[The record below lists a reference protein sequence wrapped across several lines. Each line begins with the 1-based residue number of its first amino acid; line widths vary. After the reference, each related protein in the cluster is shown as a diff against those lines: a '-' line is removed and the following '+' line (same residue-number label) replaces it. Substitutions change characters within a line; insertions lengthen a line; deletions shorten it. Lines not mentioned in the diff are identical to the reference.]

1 LDKRFAK
8 QKRVYSQK
16 RRVLKTMNNFGLD
29 IWSNKNF
36 IIEDGEIKLN
46 YKSMPSLLEI
56 VNTIRAKGVKGPLIL
71 RFPHLVK
78 RQIKTLYNYF
88 EKAIEEN
95 DYKGSFH
102 AVFPLK
108 VNQFPAAV
116 AAITSQGAKYNY
128 GLEAGSKAELI
139 LAMSKTIGSANITVN
154 GFKDE
159 EMLTLGFMAAHSGHN
174 ITITIEGLNELETI
188 INVASK
194 CNLKVPNIGIRVR
207 LHSAGS
213 GIWAKSGGMDAKFG
227 LTSTEIIEAIKLLK
241 DAKLLHK
248 FTMIH
253 FHIGSQISDIAP
265 LKKALR
271 EAGNIYAELK
281 KMQADALSS
290 INIGGGLAVEYD
302 QHEKSHAKNY
312 SIDEFSSSVVFL
324 LGEIMDRKNVTH
336 PDIFT
341 ESGRFIVA
349 SHAVLITPV
358 LELFSQDYQEKLL
371 HFKDTNPPLIEELI
385 ELNRLL
391 NNANCIEY
399 LHDALDHMESLFT
412 LFDLGYIDLQ
422 DRSNAEILVHNII
435 KKALYLKSSNPTNE
449 LEQLQIKLQERY
461 LINASVFQ
469 SLPDYWGLG
478 QHFPVMPIHH
488 LNTPPLR
495 AASLWDITCDSDG
508 EIGFNP
514 EKPLY
519 LHDVN
524 INEEDYF
531 LGFFNVGA
539 YQETLGMNHNLFTH
553 PNEYTIAINDTGYD
567 IIDAVESKNILEIL
581 ESIGYDKDEIL
592 NHLKNRLANAGFSTE
607 KEKNDTLLQLERFL
621 HQNSYLRTTT

>member
-1 LDKRFAK
+1 
-8 QKRVYSQK
+8 
-16 RRVLKTMNNFGLD
+16 MNNFGLD

-36 IIEDGEIKLN
+36 IIEDGQIKLN
-46 YKSMPSLLEI
+46 YKCMPSLLQI
-56 VNTIRAKGVKGPLIL
+56 VEDIRLNDVRGPILL
-71 RFPHLVK
+71 RFPHLIK
-78 RQIKTLYNYF
+78 SQIRTLYSYF
-88 EKAIEEN
+88 DKAIQQN
-95 DYKGSFH
+95 NYKGNFN

-108 VNQFPAAV
+108 VNQFPHAV
-116 AAITSQGAKYNY
+116 EAVTSQGAQYSY

-139 LAMSKTIGSANITVN
+139 LAMSKTPMGANITVN
-154 GFKDE
+154 GFKDK
-159 EMLTLGFMAAHSGHN
+159 EMITLGFIAAQSGHN
-174 ITITIEGLNELETI
+174 ITITIEGLGELETI
-188 INVASK
+188 IEVAK
-194 CNLKVPNIGIRVR
+194 ECDLKVPNIGIRVR

-227 LTSTEIIEAIKLLK
+227 LTSTEIIEAIALLK
-241 DAKLLHK
+241 DAKLLNQLN
-248 FTMIH
+248 MVH
-253 FHIGSQISDIAP
+253 FHIGSQMSDIAP

-281 KMQADALSS
+281 KMGATSLKS

-302 QHEKSHAKNY
+302 QHVMSSARNY

-324 LGEIMDRKNVTH
+324 LGEIMNAKNVEH

-358 LELFSQDYQEKLL
+358 LELFTQDYQEKLL
-371 HFKDTNPPLIEELI
+371 NFKKNNPPLIEELI

-391 NNANCIEY
+391 NNTNCIEY
-399 LHDALDHMESLFT
+399 LHDALDHMESLLT

-435 KKALYLKSSNPTNE
+435 KKALYLKSANPTDE
-449 LEQLQIKLQERY
+449 LAQLQVKLQERY
-461 LINASVFQ
+461 LINASIFQ
-469 SLPDYWGLG
+469 SLPDYWGLN
-478 QHFPVMPIHH
+478 QHFPVMPLHH
-488 LNTPPLR
+488 LNTVPLR

-514 EKPLY
+514 DKPLY

-524 INEEDYF
+524 LDEEDYF

-553 PNEYTIAINDTGYD
+553 PSEYTV
-567 IIDAVESKNILEIL
+567 IIDENSYEIKNAVESKNILEIL
-581 ESIGYDKDEIL
+581 NTLGYDEEEVFNK
-592 NHLKNRLANAGFSTE
+592 LKNDLSNSHFITE
-607 KEKNDTLLQLERFL
+607 QEKNDTLAKLELFL
-621 HQNSYLRTTT
+621 KQNGYLRTTY

>member
-1 LDKRFAK
+1 
-8 QKRVYSQK
+8 
-16 RRVLKTMNNFGLD
+16 MNNFGLN

-56 VNTIRAKGVKGPLIL
+56 TNTIRSNDVKGPIIL

-88 EKAIEEN
+88 DKAIDEN
-95 DYKGSFH
+95 NYKGSFN

-108 VNQFPAAV
+108 VNQFPSLV
-116 AAITSQGAKYNY
+116 EAITTQGRKYNY

-139 LAMSKTIGSANITVN
+139 LAMSKTPMGANITVN

-159 EMLTLGFMAAHSGHN
+159 EMLTLGFIAAQSGHN

-188 INVASK
+188 IDVASK
-194 CNLKVPNIGIRVR
+194 CKLKVPNIGIRVR

-241 DAKLLHK
+241 DASLLNKL
-248 FTMIH
+248 TMIH
-253 FHIGSQISDIAP
+253 FHIGSQMSDIAP

-281 KMQADALSS
+281 KMGAEALSS

-302 QHEKSHAKNY
+302 QHEKAHARNY

-324 LGEIMDRKNVTH
+324 LGEIMDAKSVAH

-371 HFKDTNPPLIEELI
+371 NFKESNPPLIEELR

-435 KKALYLKSSNPTNE
+435 KKALYLKSANPTNE

-488 LNTPPLR
+488 LNTTPLR

-508 EIGFNP
+508 EIGFDP
-514 EKPLY
+514 QKPLY

-524 INEEDYF
+524 IDEEDYF

-539 YQETLGMNHNLFTH
+539 YQETLGMQHNLFTH
-553 PNEYTIAINDTGYD
+553 PNEYTVLITDSGYE
-567 IIDAVESKNILEIL
+567 ITNPIESKNILDIL
-581 ESIGYDKDEIL
+581 ESIGYRKDEVL
-592 NHLKNRLANAGFSTE
+592 TKLKSDLESSDFITE
-607 KEKNDTLLQLERFL
+607 QEKSDTLSKLKTFL
-621 HQNSYLRTTT
+621 HQNGYLRTTN

>member
-1 LDKRFAK
+1 
-8 QKRVYSQK
+8 
-16 RRVLKTMNNFGLD
+16 MNNFGLD
-29 IWSNKNF
+29 IWANKNF

-46 YKSMPSLLEI
+46 YRSMPSLLEI
-56 VNTIRAKGVKGPLIL
+56 TKNIRKNDVKGPIIL
-71 RFPHLVK
+71 RFPHLIN
-78 RQIKTLYNYF
+78 RQINTLYNYF
-88 EKAIEEN
+88 QKAIKEN
-95 DYKGSFH
+95 SYKGEFH

-108 VNQFPAAV
+108 VNQFPAVVEAV
-116 AAITSQGAKYNY
+116 TNQGKKYKY

-139 LAMSKTIGSANITVN
+139 IAMSKTPKNAHITVN

-159 EMLTLGFMAAHSGHN
+159 EMLTLCFMAAQSGHN
-174 ITITIEGLNELETI
+174 ITVTIEGLNELETI
-188 INVASK
+188 ISVAAKSK
-194 CNLKVPNIGIRVR
+194 LKVPNIGIRVR

-241 DAKLLHK
+241 HADILHK

-253 FHIGSQISDIAP
+253 FHIGSQMADIAP
-265 LKKALR
+265 IKKALR

-281 KMQADALSS
+281 KMGAKSLSS

-302 QHEKSHAKNY
+302 QHIKSNARNY

-324 LGEIMDRKNVTH
+324 LGEIMDAKNVAH

-341 ESGRFIVA
+341 ESGRFVVA
-349 SHAVLITPV
+349 SHALLITPV
-358 LELFSQDYQEKLL
+358 LELFSQDYQEQLL
-371 HFKDTNPPLIEELI
+371 HFKEKNPPLIEELI

-391 NNANCIEY
+391 NNANSIEY

-435 KKALYLKSSNPTNE
+435 KKALYLKSAHPTNE
-449 LEQLQIKLQERY
+449 LEALQAKLQERY
-461 LINASVFQ
+461 LINASIFQ

-488 LNTPPLR
+488 LNTTPLR

-508 EIGFNP
+508 EIRFDA

-524 INEEDYF
+524 LDEEEYF

-539 YQETLGMNHNLFTH
+539 YQETLGMDHNLFTH
-553 PNEYTIAINDTGYD
+553 PNEYTISITDTGYE
-567 IIDAVESKNILEIL
+567 ISNAIESKSVVKIL
-581 ESIGYDKDEIL
+581 ESIGYDTEEIVKKL
-592 NHLKNRLANAGFSTE
+592 NSELDASEFITK
-607 KEKNDTLLQLERFL
+607 KEKSDTLAALKKLL
-621 HQNSYLRTTT
+621 NQNGYLRTTN

>member
-1 LDKRFAK
+1 MK
-8 QKRVYSQK
+8 
-16 RRVLKTMNNFGLD
+16 NFGIDL
-29 IWSNKNF
+29 WSNKNF
-36 IIEDGEIKLN
+36 IIENGEIKLN
-46 YKSMPSLLEI
+46 YKSMPSLIQIINEI
-56 VNTIRAKGVKGPLIL
+56 REKNVKGPTIL
-71 RFPHLVK
+71 RFPHLIK
-78 RQIKTLYNYF
+78 KQILTLYNYF
-88 EKAIEEN
+88 EKAIN
-95 DYKGSFH
+95 DNNYHGKFQ

-108 VNQFPAAV
+108 VNQFPAV
-116 AAITSQGAKYNY
+116 VEAITVKGKEYNY

-139 LAMSKTIGSANITVN
+139 LAMAKTPKEANITVN

-159 EMLTLGFMAAHSGHN
+159 EMITLGFIAAQSGHK

-188 INVASK
+188 IEVAKKST
-194 CNLKVPNIGIRVR
+194 LKVPNIGIRIR

-227 LTSTEIIEAIKLLK
+227 LTSTEILEAMKLLK
-241 DAKLLHK
+241 EANLLEN

-253 FHIGSQISDIAP
+253 FHIGSQMSDIAP

-271 EAGNIYAELK
+271 EAGHIYAELK
-281 KMQADALSS
+281 MMGADSLKS

-302 QHEKSHAKNY
+302 QHESSNLRNY

-324 LGEIMDRKNVTH
+324 LGDIMNNKGVEH

-358 LELFSQDYQEKLL
+358 LELFSQDYQEKSLE
-371 HFKDTNPPLIEELI
+371 FKELNPPLVEELR
-385 ELNRLL
+385 ELNQLL
-391 NNANCIEY
+391 TNANCIEY

-449 LEQLQIKLQERY
+449 LEQLQYKLQERY
-461 LINASVFQ
+461 LINASIFQ

-488 LNTPPLR
+488 LNTTPLR

-508 EIGFNP
+508 EIEFNP
-514 EKPLY
+514 EHPLY
-519 LHDVN
+519 LHDIN
-524 INEEDYF
+524 IDEDDYF
-531 LGFFNVGA
+531 LAFFNVGA
-539 YQETLGMNHNLFTH
+539 YQETLGMQHNLFSH
-553 PNEYTIAINDTGYD
+553 PNEYTIEIDDNDYKITNE
-567 IIDAVESKNILEIL
+567 IESNNILDIL
-581 ESIGYDKDEIL
+581 DDIGYNTDEIL
-592 NHLKNRLANAGFSTE
+592 NKLKTDINNSTFITEQE
-607 KEKNDTLLQLERFL
+607 KSDTLSKLEIFL
-621 HQNSYLRTTT
+621 HQNGYLRTTN

>member
-1 LDKRFAK
+1 
-8 QKRVYSQK
+8 
-16 RRVLKTMNNFGLD
+16 MNTFGLD

-46 YKSMPSLLEI
+46 YKCMPSILEI
-56 VNTIRAKGVKGPLIL
+56 TNKIRSQDVKGPILL

-88 EKAIEEN
+88 QKAIEEN
-95 DYKGSFH
+95 NYQGNFN

-108 VNQFPAAV
+108 VNQFPAAIEAV
-116 AAITSQGAKYNY
+116 TSQGKKYNY

-139 LAMSKTIGSANITVN
+139 IAMSKTPRGANITVN

-159 EMLTLGFMAAHSGHN
+159 EMVTLGFIAAQSGHN

-194 CNLKVPNIGIRVR
+194 SNLKIPNIGIRVR

-227 LTSTEIIEAIKLLK
+227 LTSTEIIEAINLLK
-241 DAKLLHK
+241 NANLLDKLK
-248 FTMIH
+248 MIH
-253 FHIGSQISDIAP
+253 FHIGSQMSDIAP
-265 LKKALR
+265 IKKALR

-281 KMQADALSS
+281 KMGAVSLSC

-302 QHEKSHAKNY
+302 QHVKANARNY
-312 SIDEFSSSVVFL
+312 SIDEFSSTVVFL
-324 LGEIMDRKNVTH
+324 LGEIMNAKNVSH

-341 ESGRFIVA
+341 ESGRFVVA

-371 HFKDTNPPLIEELI
+371 NFKDVNPPLIEELI

-391 NNANCIEY
+391 NNSNCIEY

-449 LEQLQIKLQERY
+449 LEVLQTKLQERY
-461 LINASVFQ
+461 LINASIFQ

-488 LNTPPLR
+488 LNTTPLR

-524 INEEDYF
+524 IDEEEYF

-553 PNEYTIAINDTGYD
+553 PNEYTIKINDTNYE
-567 IIDAVESKNILEIL
+567 ITNEVESQSILEIL
-581 ESIGYDKDEIL
+581 KSIGYKTNEISDK
-592 NHLKNRLANAGFSTE
+592 LKAELEKSEFITE
-607 KEKNDTLLQLERFL
+607 KEKSDTLAQLNKFL
-621 HQNSYLRTTT
+621 DQNGHLRTTN

>member
-1 LDKRFAK
+1 MK
-8 QKRVYSQK
+8 
-16 RRVLKTMNNFGLD
+16 NFGLD

-36 IIEDGEIKLN
+36 IIENGQLKLN

-56 VNTIRAKGVKGPLIL
+56 TEEIRSDNVRGPILL
-71 RFPHLVK
+71 RFPHLIK
-78 RQIKTLYNYF
+78 RQIETLYSYF
-88 EKAIEEN
+88 DKAIKIN
-95 DYKGSFH
+95 NYKGSFN

-108 VNQFPAAV
+108 VNQFPHAV
-116 AAITSQGAKYNY
+116 EAVTSQGAKYNY

-139 LAMSKTIGSANITVN
+139 LAMSETPKGANITVN
-154 GFKDE
+154 GFKDK
-159 EMLTLGFMAAHSGHN
+159 EMLTLGFIAAQSGHN
-174 ITITIEGLNELETI
+174 ITVTIEGLNELETI
-188 INVASK
+188 IEVANE
-194 CNLKVPNIGIRVR
+194 CNLKVPKIGIRVR
-207 LHSAGS
+207 LHSGGS

-227 LTSTEIIEAIKLLK
+227 LTSTEIIEAIALLK
-241 DAKLLHK
+241 DAKLLDK
-248 FTMIH
+248 LKMIH
-253 FHIGSQISDIAP
+253 FHIGSQMSDIAP

-281 KMQADALSS
+281 MMGAESLSS

-302 QHEKSHAKNY
+302 QHQVSNARNY

-324 LGEIMDRKNVTH
+324 LGEIMNAKGVEH
-336 PDIFT
+336 PNIFT

-358 LELFSQDYQEKLL
+358 LELFSQDYQESLL
-371 HFKDTNPPLIEELI
+371 NFKENNPPLIKELI
-385 ELNRLL
+385 ELNELL
-391 NNANCIEY
+391 NNNNCIEY
-399 LHDALDHMESLFT
+399 LHDALDHMESLLT

-449 LEQLQIKLQERY
+449 LEILQSKLQERY

-469 SLPDYWGLG
+469 SLPDYWGLS
-478 QHFPVMPIHH
+478 QHFPIMPLHN
-488 LNTPPLR
+488 LNTTPLR
-495 AASLWDITCDSDG
+495 AASIWDITCDSDG

-514 EKPLY
+514 DKPLY

-524 INEEDYF
+524 LDEEEYF

-553 PNEYTIAINDTGYD
+553 PSEYTVDVNDNGYEIKNAI
-567 IIDAVESKNILEIL
+567 ESKSVLDIL
-581 ESIGYDKDEIL
+581 ESIGYNKDEIL
-592 NHLKNRLANAGFSTE
+592 NKLKSDLSDSDFITE
-607 KEKNDTLLQLERFL
+607 KEKNDTLAKLQMFVE
-621 HQNSYLRTTT
+621 QNGYLRTTN

>member
-1 LDKRFAK
+1 MK
-8 QKRVYSQK
+8 
-16 RRVLKTMNNFGLD
+16 NFGLNL
-29 IWSNKNF
+29 WANKNF

-46 YKSMPSLLEI
+46 YKSMPSLLNI
-56 VNTIRAKGVKGPLIL
+56 TKKIRENDVKGPILL
-71 RFPHLVK
+71 RFPHLINK
-78 RQIKTLYNYF
+78 QIQTLYNYF
-88 EKAIEEN
+88 EKAIQEN
-95 DYKGSFH
+95 AYQGKFN

-108 VNQFPAAV
+108 VNQFPAV
-116 AAITSQGAKYNY
+116 VDAISRQGQKYNY

-139 LAMSKTIGSANITVN
+139 IAMSKTPHNANITVN

-159 EMLTLGFMAAHSGHN
+159 EMLTLSFIAAQSGHN
-174 ITITIEGLNELETI
+174 ITVTIEGLNELETI
-188 INVASK
+188 ISVASK
-194 CNLKVPNIGIRVR
+194 HNLKVPNIGIRVR

-213 GIWAKSGGMDAKFG
+213 GNWAKSGGMDAKFG
-227 LTSTEIIEAIKLLK
+227 LTSTEIIEAISLLK
-241 DAKLLHK
+241 NANLLEKL
-248 FTMIH
+248 TMIH
-253 FHIGSQISDIAP
+253 FHIGSQMADIAP
-265 LKKALR
+265 IKKALR

-281 KMQADALSS
+281 KMGAVSLSS
-290 INIGGGLAVEYD
+290 INIGGGLAVEYE
-302 QHEKSHAKNY
+302 QHTKSDTRNY
-312 SIDEFSSSVVFL
+312 SIEEFSSSVVFL
-324 LGEIMDRKNVTH
+324 LGEIMDAKDVTH

-341 ESGRFIVA
+341 ESGRFVVA
-349 SHAVLITPV
+349 SHSVLITPV
-358 LELFSQDYQEKLL
+358 LELFSQDYQEQLL
-371 HFKDTNPPLIEELI
+371 NFKENNPPLIEELI

-449 LEQLQIKLQERY
+449 LEALQTKLQERY
-461 LINASVFQ
+461 LINASIFQ

-488 LNTPPLR
+488 LNITPLR

-524 INEEDYF
+524 LDEEDYF

-553 PNEYTIAINDTGYD
+553 PNEYTIIINDTDYE
-567 IIDAVESKNILEIL
+567 ISNAVESKNILQIL
-581 ESIGYDKDEIL
+581 ESIGYDGNNIVTKL
-592 NHLKNRLANAGFSTE
+592 NSELENSEFIAE
-607 KEKNDTLLQLERFL
+607 KEKSDTLAILKKLL
-621 HQNSYLRTTT
+621 SQNGYLRTTN